1 MAAALSLAERG
12 VGRTGQN
19 PSVGC
24 IIVKDDRV
32 IGRGWTQPGGRPHAE
47 AMALAQAG
55 EAARGSIIYVTLEPC
70 AHMSQ
75 RGPACA
81 ELLVKAGP
89 ARVVIAL
96 QDPDPRTAGAGI
108 MLLKAAG
115 IAVTTDVMASEARQ
129 SLAGFISRMNR
140 GRPFVTLKIASSL
153 DSQVA
158 MADGSSRWITGD
170 IARAHSHVERARSDA
185 ILVGA
190 GTVRIDSPKLN
201 VRIAGLGAYQP
212 RRIMLGSADAPPGW
226 EVLRTPQDI
235 AKLDCNTLLVE
246 GGAATATAF
255 LRDGLVDR
263 LMLYR
268 APILLGAGKA
278 CLNDIGLTQLE
289 DAHGRWHL
297 SEARS
302 LGKDRLEV
310 YEKAH

>member
-24 IIVKDDRV
+24 IIVKEDRV

-55 EAARGSIIYVTLEPC
+55 EAARSSTIYVTLEPC

-81 ELLVKAGP
+81 HLLAAAGP

-108 MLLKAAG
+108 AALKAAG
-115 IAVTTDVMASEARQ
+115 ITVIVDVMASQARQ
-129 SLAGFISRMNR
+129 SLAGFMSRLER

-153 DSQVA
+153 DGQIA

-170 IARAHSHVERARSDA
+170 VARAYSHVERARSDA

-190 GTVRIDSPKLN
+190 GTVRTDAPQLN
-201 VRIAGLGAYQP
+201 VRLSGLGAYQP
-212 RRIMLGSADAPPGW
+212 RRIMLGSADAPQGW
-226 EVLRTPQDI
+226 EVIRTPQDI
-235 AKLDCNTLLVE
+235 AKLGCNSLLVE
-246 GGAATATAF
+246 GGAATAAAF

-268 APILLGAGKA
+268 APILIGAGKA
-278 CLNDIGLTQLE
+278 CLNDIGLAQLN
-289 DAHGRWHL
+289 DAHGSWQL
-297 SEARS
+297 VDSRS

-310 YEKAH
+310 YEKAN

>member
-19 PSVGC
+19 PSIGC
-24 IIVKDDRV
+24 IIVKDGQV

-55 EAARGSIIYVTLEPC
+55 EAARGGTIYVTLEPC
-70 AHMSQ
+70 AHMSR

-81 ELLVKAGP
+81 QLVAEAMP

-96 QDPDPRTAGAGI
+96 QDPDPRTAGQGMAA
-108 MLLKAAG
+108 LKAAG
-115 IAVTTDVMASEARQ
+115 ITVVTDVMASQARQ
-129 SLAGFISRMNR
+129 SLAGFISRIDR

-153 DSQVA
+153 DGPIA

-170 IARAHSHVERARSDA
+170 VARAHSHVERARTDA

-190 GTVRIDSPKLN
+190 GTVVADAPQLN
-201 VRIAGLGAYQP
+201 VRLAGLGAYQP
-212 RRIMLGSADAPPGW
+212 RRIMLGSADAPQGW
-226 EVLRTPQDI
+226 EVMRTPHDI

-255 LRDGLVDR
+255 LREGLVDR

-278 CLNDIGLTQLE
+278 CLNDIGLTQLR
-289 DAHGRWHL
+289 DAHGIWQL
-297 SEARS
+297 SDARS

-310 YEKAH
+310 YEKAN

>member
-170 IARAHSHVERARSDA
+170 IARPHSHVERARSDA

-190 GTVRIDSPKLN
+190 GTVRIDTPQLN

-212 RRIMLGSADAPPGW
+212 RRIMLGSADAPPGR
-226 EVLRTPQDI
+226 EVLRTPQYI
-235 AKLDCNTLLVE
+235 AQKDCNTLLVE

>member
-55 EAARGSIIYVTLEPC
+55 QAARGSIIYVTLEPC

-96 QDPDPRTAGAGI
+96 QDPDPRTAGAGM

-190 GTVRIDSPKLN
+190 GTVRIDTPQLN

-226 EVLRTPQDI
+226 EVLRKPQDI

-246 GGAATATAF
+246 GGAATAAAF
-255 LRDGLVDR
+255 LRHGLVDR

-278 CLNDIGLTQLE
+278 CLNDIGLTQLG
-289 DAHGRWHL
+289 DAHGRWQL
-297 SEARS
+297 LDARS

-310 YEKAH
+310 YEKAN

>member
-55 EAARGSIIYVTLEPC
+55 EAARGSTIYVTLEPC
-70 AHMSQ
+70 AHISQ

-81 ELLVKAGP
+81 QLVTEAKP

-96 QDPDPRTAGAGI
+96 QDPDPRTAGAGLT
-108 MLLKAAG
+108 LLKAAG
-115 IAVTTDVMASEARQ
+115 VAVTTDVMASEARQ

-153 DSQVA
+153 DGQIA

-170 IARAHSHVERARSDA
+170 AARAHSHVERARTDA

-190 GTVRIDSPKLN
+190 GTVRTDTPQLN
-201 VRIAGLGAYQP
+201 VRIAGLDAYQP
-212 RRIMLGSADAPPGW
+212 RRIMLGSADAPKGW
-226 EVLRTPQDI
+226 EVVRAPRDI
-235 AKLDCNTLLVE
+235 AKLGCNTLLVE
-246 GGAATATAF
+246 GGAATAAAF

-278 CLNDIGLTQLE
+278 CLNDIGLTQLQ
-289 DAHGRWHL
+289 DAHGRWQL
-297 SEARS
+297 SDTRS

-310 YEKAH
+310 YEKAN

>member
-140 GRPFVTLKIASSL
+140 GRPFVSLKIASSL

-190 GTVRIDSPKLN
+190 GTVRIDTPQLN

-310 YEKAH
+310 YEKTN

>member
-55 EAARGSIIYVTLEPC
+55 EAARGSTIYVTLEPC
-70 AHMSQ
+70 AHLSP
-75 RGPACA
+75 RGPACGQ
-81 ELLVKAGP
+81 LLVEARP

-96 QDPDPRTAGAGI
+96 QDPDLRTAGAG
-108 MLLKAAG
+108 MEALKAAG
-115 IAVTTDVMASEARQ
+115 IAVTTDVMASEACQ
-129 SLAGFISRMNR
+129 SLAGFIGRMNR

-153 DSQVA
+153 DGQIA

-170 IARAHSHVERARSDA
+170 AARAHSHVERARTDA

-190 GTVRIDSPKLN
+190 GTVRADAPQLN
-201 VRIAGLGAYQP
+201 VRIAGLGAFQP
-212 RRIMLGSADAPPGW
+212 RRVMLGSGDAPQGW
-226 EVLRTPQDI
+226 EFIRAPGDI
-235 AKLDCNTLLVE
+235 ALLDCNTLLVE
-246 GGAATATAF
+246 GGAATAAAF

-268 APILLGAGKA
+268 APILLGIGKA
-278 CLNDIGLTQLE
+278 CLNDIGLTQLQ
-289 DAHGRWHL
+289 DAHGSWQL
-297 SEARS
+297 SDARS

-310 YEKAH
+310 YEKAN